1 MLIVS
6 STMLYLIQRSNLYID
21 TPVAR
26 ISLLQSSEAYMR
38 TFMGEDIQVDPFIR
52 AKHDKE
58 FYCTSSAVSDVL
70 DAMWNKYLL
79 KVGFWYCPVCEIMQ
93 AYYKYLPASE
103 VCCVKTKE
111 VQKDIGLKFFELT
124 RLMNTKT
131 ALLHIPR
138 EELMVYLL

>member
-1 MLIVS
+1 
-6 STMLYLIQRSNLYID
+6 MLYLIQRSNLYID
-21 TPVAR
+21 TPDVR
-26 ISLLQSSEAYMR
+26 MPLLQSSEAYMR
-38 TFMGEDIQVDPFIR
+38 TFMGEDIQVDPDMH
-52 AKHDKE
+52 AKYDKE
-58 FYCTSSAVSDVL
+58 FYCTTGAVSDVL

-79 KVGFWYCPVCEIMQ
+79 KVCFWYCPVCEIMQ
-93 AYYKYLPASE
+93 AYYNQPPVSE

-138 EELMVYLL
+138 EELMVHLL